1 MGKVSPEHPHF
12 GKGPALGS
20 RPHQAS
26 EPCLALPYRSP
37 SMRTAASRA
46 ATMSA
51 APTTPT
57 CSPTSAAATLCA
69 WTVAAGCSMSS
80 PTSQAAST
88 SCVAGTTLTTSS
100 GWVSV
105 TLSAPAAS
113 SPTPVLTGSRST
125 SERTT
130 EAKWW
135 RSQTTAP
142 TCRTASTSVTSTP
155 ST

>member
-1 MGKVSPEHPHF
+1 MPCPTAGPFCAVPANTADLLLYRPCSQPHTLNSTIPSDLPTPAMGKVSPGHPEC
-12 GKGPALGS
+12 GEGLGS
-20 RPHQAS
+20 RPYQAS

-100 GWVSV
+100 GWVSA
-105 TLSAPAAS
+105 TPSAPAV
-113 SPTPVLTGSRST
+113 PFHT
-125 SERTT
+125 
-130 EAKWW
+130 
-135 RSQTTAP
+135 
-142 TCRTASTSVTSTP
+142 
-155 ST
+155 